1 MTDLEQRHVR
11 RTERIYYTAQALF
24 WFSVSLPLALAVLF
38 IQTRGLDLLQ
48 IGLLLGVYAAT
59 VALLEVPSGGLAD
72 AIGRKRVTL
81 LAYLFLLASSLVFLF
96 AFSFPVFLV
105 FYVLN
110 GVGRAFASG
119 ALEAWFIDRLQ
130 AADPNIDLQPYL
142 ARAGT
147 FELLALTAGT
157 LLGSYLPTLFTYLPE
172 DGTAVL
178 TPLAVPVVFA
188 VLVKLSL
195 LAFVALSVKEQ
206 VTKRTD
212 AGVGG
217 LAAVARSASQLSRHN
232 PTLRLLFGATLAS
245 GFGLAGIETFWQPRF
260 ETLLGGSDENTVVF
274 GVIMAGSFL
283 IGALGNIAAI
293 PLSRFFGKRYG
304 LLSATFGGLQGL
316 SLVFLALQ
324 ETTLPAAAL
333 FWLVY
338 LTMAVKGSPSM
349 TLFNREVP
357 SAQRSTMLSV
367 ASLVSYAGFFVGSV
381 TLGYVAERVGIP
393 TAWLL
398 AGSVMMLSLVFY
410 LRVDALTPR
419 TPASPS

>member
-11 RTERIYYTAQALF
+11 RTERIYYTVQALF

-38 IQTRGLDLLQ
+38 IQARGLGLLQ

-59 VALLEVPSGGLAD
+59 VVLLEVPSGGLAD

-81 LAYLFLLASSLVFLF
+81 LAYTFLSASSLVFLF
-96 AFSFPVFLV
+96 AFSFPVFLA

-110 GVGRAFASG
+110 GVGRAFASR
-119 ALEAWFIDRLQ
+119 ALEAWFINRLQ
-130 AADPNIDLQPYL
+130 AADPEIDLQPYL

-157 LLGSYLPTLFTYLPE
+157 LLGSYLPTLFNYLPK

-178 TPLAVPVVFA
+178 TPLAVPIVFS
-188 VLVKLSL
+188 VFVKLGL
-195 LAFVALSVKEQ
+195 LAFVALFVEEQ

-212 AGVGG
+212 TGVGG

-232 PTLRLLFGATLAS
+232 PTLRLLLGATLAS
-245 GFGLAGIETFWQPRF
+245 GFGMAGIETFWQPRF
-260 ETLLGGSDENTVVF
+260 ETLLGGSDGNTVVF

-283 IGALGNIAAI
+283 IGALGNIVSI
-293 PLSRFFGKRYG
+293 PLGRLFRKRYG
-304 LLSATFGGLQGL
+304 LLSAVFQGLQGVL
-316 SLVFLALQ
+316 LVFLALQ
-324 ETTLPAAAL
+324 RTALPAAAL

-381 TLGYVAERVGIP
+381 TLGYVAERAGIP
-393 TAWLL
+393 IAWLL
-398 AGSVMMLSLVFY
+398 AGSVTVLSLVFY
-410 LRVDALTPR
+410 LRVDARTPR
-419 TPASPS
+419 TPDSPS

>member
-1 MTDLEQRHVR
+1 MTDSEGRHVR
-11 RTERIYYTAQALF
+11 RTERIYYAAQMLF
-24 WFSVSLPLALAVLF
+24 WFSVSLPLALGVLF
-38 IQTRGLDLLQ
+38 IQARGLDLLQ

-72 AIGRKRVTL
+72 TIGRKNVTL
-81 LAYLFLLASSLVFLF
+81 LAYIFLLASSLVFLF
-96 AFSFPVFLV
+96 AFSFPMFLV

-110 GVGRAFASG
+110 GIGRAFASG

-130 AADPNIDLQPYL
+130 AADPKIDIQPYL
-142 ARAGT
+142 AQAGT

-157 LLGSYLPTLFTYLPE
+157 LLGSYLPTLFNYLPE

-178 TPLAVPVVFA
+178 TPLAVPIIFA
-188 VLVKLSL
+188 VFVKLGL
-195 LAFVALSVKEQ
+195 LAFVARSVEDR

-212 AGVGG
+212 TGGGG

-232 PTLRLLFGATLAS
+232 PTLQLLFGATLAS
-245 GFGLAGIETFWQPRF
+245 GFALAGIETFWQPRF
-260 ETLLGGSDENTVVF
+260 ETLLGGSDGNTVVF

-283 IGALGNIAAI
+283 IGALGNIVSI
-293 PLSRFFGKRYG
+293 PLSRFFRKRYG
-304 LLSATFGGLQGL
+304 LLSATFQGLQGV

-333 FWLVY
+333 FWLIY
-338 LTMAVKGSPSM
+338 LTMAVRGSPSM
-349 TLFNREVP
+349 TLFNQEVP
-357 SAQRSTMLSV
+357 SAQRSTMLSL

-381 TLGYVAERVGIP
+381 TLGYVAERAGIP

-398 AGSVMMLSLVFY
+398 AGGVTVLSLVFY
-410 LRVDALTPR
+410 LRVDAR
-419 TPASPS
+419 TLRKPASPH